1 MAGCDGQKIDLNPF
15 DKDGDDVRCRWA
27 ASTEAGGAY
36 TDQDLY
42 SSLTLDT
49 DNCIGKFLS
58 SKWFYRMA
66 HTVWATLSVRFLT
79 NQ

>member
-42 SSLTLDT
+42 SSLTLDS
-49 DNCIGKFLS
+49 DNCIGKS
-58 SKWFYRMA
+58 SK
-66 HTVWATLSVRFLT
+66 
-79 NQ
+79 